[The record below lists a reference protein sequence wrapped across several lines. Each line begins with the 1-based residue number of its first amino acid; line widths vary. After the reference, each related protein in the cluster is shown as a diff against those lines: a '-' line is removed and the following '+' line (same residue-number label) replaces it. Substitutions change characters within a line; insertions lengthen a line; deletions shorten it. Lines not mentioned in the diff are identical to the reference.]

1 MAAIIGRPVT
11 GGRSEEWRL
20 AARVRSRFLAALGTT
35 GREAKAAAKV
45 QGAEKA
51 RRSRFPKGM
60 TERKA
65 EASAEAKTEA
75 SAEAKTEASAEAKTE
90 ASAEAKA

>member
-35 GREAKAAAKV
+35 GREAKAAAKAKAAGKV

-75 SAEAKTEASAEAKTE
+75 SAEAKTEASAEAK
-90 ASAEAKA
+90 A